1 MSSSVVIIKKQ
12 MTPKSFHHTQAIDNA
27 TGSAVGIVIALVLVL
42 TLAGGGGYW
51 AYGKYFKK
59 EPLRTKLSSMK
70 MKEELIRFTHNHVST
85 ALYHNM
91 VMLDDIVVM
100 MDKELKRLT
109 RIGKKFPSQNGIVA
123 PQTEAL
129 NTARD
134 RLAKSLVDV
143 TATIE
148 NIYVTWLV
156 DRSKGTGQIKSQ
168 KGTLTRQLAEAIRGE
183 AVLISRIRTNAEA
196 AS

>member
-1 MSSSVVIIKKQ
+1 
-12 MTPKSFHHTQAIDNA
+12 
-27 TGSAVGIVIALVLVL
+27 
-42 TLAGGGGYW
+42 
-51 AYGKYFKK
+51 
-59 EPLRTKLSSMK
+59 
-70 MKEELIRFTHNHVST
+70 
-85 ALYHNM
+85 M

-134 RLAKSLVDV
+134 RLAKNLVDV